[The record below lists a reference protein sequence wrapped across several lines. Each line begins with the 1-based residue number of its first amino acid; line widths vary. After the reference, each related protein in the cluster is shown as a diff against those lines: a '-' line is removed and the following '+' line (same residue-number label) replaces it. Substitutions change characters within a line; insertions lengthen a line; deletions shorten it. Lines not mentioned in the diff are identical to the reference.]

1 MKITIAMSDT
11 AIAKE
16 LFERLE
22 SYRKSRRI
30 SQETLAENLGISRP
44 TYARLQ
50 NGTCSFVTFIG
61 ILREMNL
68 LEGLNVLIPNLP
80 SAPLTCLKRR
90 KGGVGLWLAPQFL
103 IVIQSRTELVPCWL
117 SGKKKGLSVIAES
130 CEVLFDGILVGYLA
144 HRNIK
149 LHSFTRLLLSR

>member
-1 MKITIAMSDT
+1 MKITISMSDT

-22 SYRKSRRI
+22 SYRKSRGI
-30 SQETLAENLGISRP
+30 SQEKLAENLGISRP

-68 LEGLNVLIPNLP
+68 LEGLNALISSPTVRP
-80 SAPLTCLKRR
+80 SDVFKAQKRQHRPRVGAKASDSDPVTNRVSAMLALR
-90 KGGVGLWLAPQFL
+90 KDKKL
-103 IVIQSRTELVPCWL
+103 ISD
-117 SGKKKGLSVIAES
+117 S
-130 CEVLFDGILVGYLA
+130 
-144 HRNIK
+144 
-149 LHSFTRLLLSR
+149 

>member
-68 LEGLNVLIPNLP
+68 LEGLNVLIPNPTVRP
-80 SAPLTCLKRR
+80 SDVFKAQKRQRRPMVGTTVSDSDPVTNRVSDMLALR
-90 KGGVGLWLAPQFL
+90 KKVNQ
-103 IVIQSRTELVPCWL
+103 
-117 SGKKKGLSVIAES
+117 
-130 CEVLFDGILVGYLA
+130 
-144 HRNIK
+144 
-149 LHSFTRLLLSR
+149 